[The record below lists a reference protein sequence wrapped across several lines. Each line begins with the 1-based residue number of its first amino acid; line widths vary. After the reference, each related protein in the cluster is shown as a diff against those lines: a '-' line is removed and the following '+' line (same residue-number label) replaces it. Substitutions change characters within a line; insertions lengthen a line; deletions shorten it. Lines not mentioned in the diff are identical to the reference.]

1 MTEQAERLKPQLE
14 SGWLA
19 ALADEF
25 NEPYMFEIKKRLLAE
40 KQKGQ
45 QVYPPGP
52 LIFNAFNSCP
62 FERVRVVI
70 LGQDPYHGPGQAHG
84 LCFSVPAGVEQPPSL
99 KNILKEISLDLGLPP
114 ASHGDLSGWAAQGVF
129 LLNAILTV
137 RANTA
142 AAHQDFGWQRFTDRA
157 ISVLSEKREHLVFL
171 LWGRYAQAKEGLIDR
186 ERHLILKAPHPSPLS
201 ASRGFFGC
209 RHFSMANRYLE
220 EKGMAPIDWRLPT

>member
-1 MTEQAERLKPQLE
+1 MTEQAQRLKPQLE
-14 SGWLA
+14 PGWLA

-25 NEPYMFEIKKRLLAE
+25 AEPYMFELKQKLLAE
-40 KQKGQ
+40 KQKGR

-84 LCFSVPAGVEQPPSL
+84 LCFSVPTGVEQPPSL
-99 KNILKEISLDLGLPP
+99 KNILKELSLDLGLPP
-114 ASHGDLSGWAAQGVF
+114 ASHGNLGGWAAQGVF

-137 RANTA
+137 RANAA

-171 LWGRYAQAKEGLIDR
+171 LWGRYAQTKEGLIDR

-209 RHFSMANRYLE
+209 RHFSRANRYLE
-220 EKGMAPIDWRLPT
+220 ENGMAPIDWRLPA